1 MHVRIVRFR
10 SRARW
15 RSGPRT
21 SPRPQ
26 SAFSLQSSAFRK
38 PRKLVLLTAD
48 CRLLTAG
55 PGDFAGPGHVCVPS
69 RRTDPAFRFATRSA
83 EPIRPFGSPREAPN
97 RSGLSVRHTKRR
109 ADPAFRFAS
118 RSAEPIRP
126 FGSPREPK
134 PLLGSPIRPF
144 GSPHEPKPS
153 SGGRGRRPTDASS
166 PRRTG
171 MQAVNPLVMSARAS
185 DKSEAAVS
193 LQSSVFSLQSSAF
206 RKTSQARVAD
216 GRLPTADG
224 RPRRL
229 RRDPAPAMGAT
240 FRRRATS
247 APSTATEQIRV
258 AARTRARFHLGSPR
272 RARLPAHCWQDV

>member
-97 RSGLSVRHTKRR
+97 RSGLSVRLTKRR
-109 ADPAFRFAS
+109 TDPAFRFATRTQTPPRFTDPAFRFAS
-118 RSAEPIRP
+118 RTETVERGAGAAPDGRELTTTHRHAGCQSAGHECQ
-126 FGSPREPK
+126 G
-134 PLLGSPIRPF
+134 LGQV
-144 GSPHEPKPS
+144 
-153 SGGRGRRPTDASS
+153 RGRSQPS
-166 PRRTG
+166 
-171 MQAVNPLVMSARAS
+171 VF
-185 DKSEAAVS
+185 S
-193 LQSSVFSLQSSAF
+193 LQSSVFSFQENLASS
-206 RKTSQARVAD
+206 
-216 GRLPTADG
+216 
-224 RPRRL
+224 
-229 RRDPAPAMGAT
+229 
-240 FRRRATS
+240 
-247 APSTATEQIRV
+247 
-258 AARTRARFHLGSPR
+258 
-272 RARLPAHCWQDV
+272 CC